1 MGESDQEERSLK
13 ELRAGIW
20 EKTKNVTLAR
30 ITTLEQALASSAR
43 GLLTVEQRAMAAG
56 EAHKLAGSL
65 GTFGFLE
72 AGQLA
77 RQIELILKQA
87 GELHPNEGR
96 HLTELLLQLRQQIN
110 DSEGNLR
117 GNS

>member
-1 MGESDQEERSLK
+1 MSESEEDQKLQA
-13 ELRAGIW
+13 LRAEVW
-20 EKTKNVTLAR
+20 ERTKEVTLAR
-30 ITTLEQALASSAR
+30 LTTLEQALAAFAR
-43 GLLTVEQRAMAAG
+43 GVLTVEQRAVAAG

-77 RQIELILKQA
+77 RQMELILKQA
-87 GELHPNEGR
+87 GELQPNEGS
-96 HLTELLLQLRQQIN
+96 HLEELLLQLRQQIN
-110 DSEGNLR
+110 DSAGNLR